1 MNDQDQTKRERQAR
15 DIFLRAVEIG
25 SPEARAAYLE
35 GACRQDEALRA
46 RVVNLLAN
54 HRQDTF
60 LEGSAVELFPSS
72 EKPGAVIGRYKL
84 LEKIGEGGMGVV
96 YMAQQEEPV
105 RRRVALKIIK
115 LGMDTKQVVA
125 RFEAERQAL
134 ALMDHPNIAK
144 VLDGGAT
151 DTGRP
156 YFVMELVQGVPITE
170 FCDRNRLPAR
180 ERIKLFIT
188 VCQAIQSAHQKG
200 IIHRDLKPTN
210 ILVTLDGGVPRPMV
224 IDFGVAKAIQQKLTE
239 KTVFTNY
246 ATMIGT
252 PAYMSP
258 EQVEMSRLDVD
269 TRSDIY
275 GLGVLL
281 YELLTGTTPF
291 PEKRLRSASYQEMQR
306 IILEEE
312 PERPSTRLSTLQGE
326 QRSIV
331 ARNRGASELALGR
344 VFADDLDWIVMKC
357 LEKDRARRYET
368 ANGLAFDLKRHLNN
382 EPVLARPPSTAYRL
396 QKAWRRNKVTF
407 TAAAVAA
414 GALVVGTG
422 VSSWQAIV
430 ASRARNDEK
439 QERQLAESRE
449 AEARQNLYAAHMN
462 LALQA
467 VEEKNIGYALSLL
480 DLQRPQPGQAD
491 LRGWEWRYLWKVCRS
506 DELLRLGSHSN
517 SVGYA
522 VFSPKGDVLATCS
535 EDQTVKLWDMT
546 VQRETAVLPHEG
558 VVLAAAFSTDGN
570 RLATACADGNLRLW
584 DVATRRELSRV
595 AVGNIAVAAWHQRAA
610 FSPGGEMLAL
620 GEETGTVYLW
630 DVVRG
635 TRVSVLEAG
644 RMPMC
649 LAFSPNG
656 KILAAGL
663 DEDVRLW
670 DLSRGEQILLLTNHT
685 AWVGSLA
692 FSFDG
697 KTLAVGCGDGTIALW
712 DFATAREIRTLAVH
726 STWIPA
732 LAFSSDG
739 KMLASASADHSAIL
753 WDVAT
758 GQGTTLHGHLNE
770 VHAIAI
776 APDGRTV
783 ATGTK
788 KDGIVRLWSTTPK
801 PQEQTS
807 QTLRQTLRGGGPGG
821 AGPLS
826 PDGTAFL
833 AVYADRTVE
842 LWETASLRATT
853 HFPLDIADQT
863 PLALSPQGKLIA
875 LGEPDGA
882 IRLVETSTGR
892 EIANF
897 GPRDAGVKALAFSLD
912 GEKLAVATAEHKFRV
927 WEVATKQVLSEMAHR
942 ANLMD
947 RPSSFTFSAD
957 GAALCASYEDNTA
970 EIFDTATGRRLGL
983 LEGAKFVICGAV
995 LLPDGR
1001 TAATADMSQDV
1012 KLWDVKTQKEL
1023 VTLRGERLSYTAIAL
1038 SLDGR
1043 RLAAGGWPVR
1053 LWDPV
1058 THQQVALLKPPPT
1071 DGPTALAF
1079 SADGNMLV
1087 MAGGQSLH
1095 TWRAASWAEIEAA
1108 EKKTEGKTQSR

>member
-1 MNDQDQTKRERQAR
+1 LASPAGRAEYLAAACGSDEQLRQRVETMLRDDAR
-15 DIFLRAVEIG
+15 AQEFLESGA
-25 SPEARAAYLE
+25 EAREEDAQL
-35 GACRQDEALRA
+35 D
-46 RVVNLLAN
+46 
-54 HRQDTF
+54 
-60 LEGSAVELFPSS
+60 LEGSIRVAETKL
-72 EKPGAVIGRYKL
+72 EGPGTVIGRYKL

-156 YFVMELVQGVPITE
+156 YFVMELVQGLPITE

-180 ERIKLFIT
+180 ERIKLFIV

-210 ILVTLDGGVPRPMV
+210 ILVTLDGGVPMPMV
-224 IDFGVAKAIQQKLTE
+224 IDFGVAKATQQKLTE

-258 EQVEMSRLDVD
+258 EQAEMSPLDVD

-326 QRSIV
+326 QRSLV
-331 ARNRGASELALGR
+331 ARNRAASEVALGR

-368 ANGLAFDLKRHLNN
+368 ANGLAADLKRHLNN
-382 EPVLARPPSTAYRL
+382 EPVVARPPSAVYRF
-396 QKAWRRNKVTF
+396 QKAWRRNKLAF
-407 TAAAVAA
+407 TAAAVVA

-422 VSSWQAIV
+422 VSSWQAIL
-430 ASRARNDEK
+430 ASRARNAEK
-439 QERQLAESRE
+439 QERQRAERRE

-491 LRGWEWRYLWKVCRS
+491 LRGWEWRYLWKICRS

-517 SVGYA
+517 TVVDA

-584 DVATRRELSRV
+584 DVGTRRELRRV
-595 AVGNIAVAAWHQRAA
+595 AVGNIVVAAWHQRAA

-620 GEETGTVYLW
+620 GEEGTGTVSLW

-635 TRVSVLEAG
+635 TRVSVLEAA
-644 RMPMC
+644 RLPSC

-663 DEDVRLW
+663 DEDVRLR
-670 DLSRGEQILLLTNHT
+670 DLSRGEQILLLTNHI

-697 KTLAVGCGDGTIALW
+697 KTLAVGCGDGTIELW
-712 DFATAREIRTLAVH
+712 DLATARETRTLTGH
-726 STWIPA
+726 SAWIPA
-732 LAFSSDG
+732 MAFSSDG

-753 WDVAT
+753 WDIAT

-788 KDGIVRLWSTTPK
+788 KDGIVTLWSTTPK

-807 QTLRQTLRGGGPGG
+807 QTLRQTLRGEGPGG
-821 AGPLS
+821 AGLLS

-842 LWETASLRATT
+842 LWETASFRATT

-863 PLALSPQGKLIA
+863 PLALSPQGKWIA

-882 IRLVETSTGR
+882 IRLVETSTWR

-897 GPRDAGVKALAFSLD
+897 RPRDAAVKALAFSLD
-912 GEKLAVATAEHKFRV
+912 GKKLAVATADHKFRV
-927 WEVATKQVLSEMAHR
+927 WEIARKRVLSEMAHL

-983 LEGAKFVICGAV
+983 LEGAKGLICGAV

-1001 TAATADMSQDV
+1001 TAATADICQDV
-1012 KLWDVKTQKEL
+1012 KLWELKTQKEL
-1023 VTLRGERLSYTAIAL
+1023 VTLRGERLWYTALAL

-1043 RLAAGGWPVR
+1043 RLAAGGSPVR
-1053 LWDPV
+1053 LWDPA
-1058 THQQVALLKPPPT
+1058 THQQVALLKLPPPEY
-1071 DGPTALAF
+1071 PTALAF

-1087 MAGGQSLH
+1087 MAGEQSLH

-1108 EKKTEGKTQSR
+1108 EKKTEGKTQ